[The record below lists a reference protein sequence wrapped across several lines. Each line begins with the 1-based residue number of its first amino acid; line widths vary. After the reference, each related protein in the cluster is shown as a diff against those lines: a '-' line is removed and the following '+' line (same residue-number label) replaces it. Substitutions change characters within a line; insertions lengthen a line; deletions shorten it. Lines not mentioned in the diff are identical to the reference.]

1 MWILFLRT
9 YVLHVQQDLGL
20 VLVMRKQNLG
30 LECRWRQ
37 GAKEKDET
45 FFFLDL
51 EESGG
56 KLEWGESCGVDLVG
70 YKEIKAESTGVIN

>member
-30 LECRWRQ
+30 LECRWR
-37 GAKEKDET
+37 
-45 FFFLDL
+45 
-51 EESGG
+51 
-56 KLEWGESCGVDLVG
+56 
-70 YKEIKAESTGVIN
+70 